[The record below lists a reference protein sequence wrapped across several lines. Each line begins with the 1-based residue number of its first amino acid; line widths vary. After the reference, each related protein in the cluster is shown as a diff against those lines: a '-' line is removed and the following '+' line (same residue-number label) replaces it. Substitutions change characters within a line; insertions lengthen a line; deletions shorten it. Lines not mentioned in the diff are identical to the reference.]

1 MQLRYYQ
8 QDAIDAAF
16 HWFDTQDT
24 NPLIVLPTGSGK
36 TVVFAS
42 MIKKIFED
50 NRDSRVLILAH
61 RQELI
66 SQADEKL
73 KTVWPCAPSGLLAA
87 GLKQFD
93 SHEPIVIASRDTLAT
108 PSRLMD
114 AGQFDYIIVDE
125 AHHVGPEKRSR
136 YRKIFDHFDSTQYY
150 APRVLGVTATP
161 YRMGQGFI
169 YGLDDHFFGGV
180 AHRVTIPE
188 LIKAGYL
195 CRLSAYQ
202 VASEAVID
210 ASTARVKFKGGD
222 YRESDIEHLAM
233 EDQTMLAIVGD
244 WVDKAYS
251 KGRLSSVFFC
261 ITVAHANKMCMYLRN
276 AGVEAAVVTA
286 ETPSEERKKILEDFE
301 HGVINALC
309 NVAVLTEG
317 WDAPRTDCI
326 ALLRPTKSLG
336 LYVQICG
343 RGMRTWGDKKDCMLL
358 DYGENMQR
366 HGCIDTAR
374 PEKPDEEESTEPK
387 IWICDHCYAVNDMY
401 ARNCVECEEPRY
413 SVEQM
418 LQRQQ
423 DLLNQLEEERK
434 QQEEKDAAATREAA
448 QGNVL
453 SDELEEPSQKF
464 EKIKDIDFV
473 SAQIKT
479 SKNGNEYLNV
489 MFSTPG
495 EYWPQSMPIMLG
507 MHGKAGMVATKKW
520 RTLTR
525 PGTPITHSLTHAA
538 GLVNEDKVMSHIKQ
552 ITVRKE
558 GKYWNVVSVH
568 F

>member
-1 MQLRYYQ
+1 MKLRYYQ

-16 HWFDTQDT
+16 HWFDTQNT
-24 NPLIVLPTGSGK
+24 HPLIVLPTGAGK

-42 MIKKIFED
+42 MIKKIFEE
-50 NRDSRVLILAH
+50 NSDSRVLILAH

-108 PSRLMD
+108 PKRLGSV
-114 AGQFDYIIVDE
+114 GQFDYIIVDE

-150 APRVLGVTATP
+150 APKVLGVTATP

-244 WVDKAYS
+244 WIDKAYS

-261 ITVAHANKMCMYLRN
+261 ITVAHANKMCMYLRD

-286 ETPSEERKKILEDFE
+286 ETPTEERKKILEDFE
-301 HGVINALC
+301 SGVVNALC

-326 ALLRPTKSLG
+326 ALLRPNKSLG

-343 RGMRTWGDKKDCMLL
+343 RGMRTWGNKKDCMLL
-358 DYGENMQR
+358 DYGENMMR

-374 PEKPDEEESTEPK
+374 PYKPEDDSDDDK
-387 IWICDHCYAVNDMY
+387 IWICDQCVAVNDID
-401 ARNCVECEEPRY
+401 ALTCVECGAPKPMPKISEQPSLLLDKEELSPGYNGR
-413 SVEQM
+413 E
-418 LQRQQ
+418 
-423 DLLNQLEEERK
+423 
-434 QQEEKDAAATREAA
+434 AATTTEAA

-453 SDELEEPSQKF
+453 SDELEEPAQKL

-479 SKNGNEYLNV
+479 SKNGNDYLNV

-507 MHGKAGMVATKKW
+507 MRGKAGIVAAKKW
-520 RTLTR
+520 NALTR
-525 PGTPITHSLTHAA
+525 PGTPITHDLSFSAD
-538 GLVNEDKVMSHIKQ
+538 LVNKHKVMSHIKQ